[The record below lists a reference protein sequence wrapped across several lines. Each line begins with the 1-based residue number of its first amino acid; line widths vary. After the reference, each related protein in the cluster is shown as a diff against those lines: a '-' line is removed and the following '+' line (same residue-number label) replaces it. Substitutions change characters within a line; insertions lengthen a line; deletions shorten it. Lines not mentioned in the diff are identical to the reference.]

1 MKRIAM
7 KCTQKEFNII
17 RSILIDNG
25 FNVSACYCFESF
37 PYLVNDYNGK
47 FYIGTQG
54 PNSIEMKN
62 RIIHEVWN
70 ADIFLQYCDI
80 ETKFILPTLWKVKDC
95 KEVTDYARNRFSKG
109 MNNTVRPNDFLCV
122 DEDIPTYWFLR
133 ENIDSRFNDFTEIT
147 LEQFKQYV
155 LKEVEINELPKYFAI
170 LHYGNN
176 PLWDNYIVW
185 LNKKYNRDFR
195 GDSINKYY
203 GYDGQDR
210 CTNISNFDNNPTI
223 LTLEQWNNIVNG
235 NQIKQTMKQKLTV
248 PASDITKLYNVA
260 CVPWMKIIAGYL
272 AEVNSNREITFTQA
286 DIDKM
291 FKVATSGQLLVLEEI
306 FGKQQEVIDY
316 NKLKAGSVVM
326 LQPTIRFLNGIT
338 TNTVFNFNEPFTIVF
353 YRTPHYIDS
362 SNNYK
367 SASLQYNEL
376 ITFNQINNGNG
387 KFLVYNALDMY
398 HIVEVISY

>member
-1 MKRIAM
+1 MKRVAM

-155 LKEVEINELPKYFAI
+155 IKEKVQN
-170 LHYGNN
+170 
-176 PLWDNYIVW
+176 
-185 LNKKYNRDFR
+185 
-195 GDSINKYY
+195 
-203 GYDGQDR
+203 
-210 CTNISNFDNNPTI
+210 
-223 LTLEQWNNIVNG
+223 
-235 NQIKQTMKQKLTV
+235 KQTMKQKLTV

-291 FKVATSGQLLVLEEI
+291 FKASTSEQLLVLEEI
-306 FGKQQEVIDY
+306 FGKQVEVIDY

-326 LQPTIRFLNGIT
+326 LKNSKDAICSVDLSNI
-338 TNTVFNFNEPFTIVF
+338 NFSNSFTIVL
-353 YRTPHYIDS
+353 YKQSGCINNKGVYHTSNYNDS
-362 SNNYK
+362 
-367 SASLQYNEL
+367 L
-376 ITFNQINNGNG
+376 ITFNQVSDG
-387 KFLVYNALDMY
+387 KGHFIVYKSDNIMDY
-398 HIVEVISY
+398 ITKVISY

>member
-17 RSILIDNG
+17 RPTLIDNG

-37 PYLVNDYNGK
+37 PYLINDYNGK

-70 ADIFLQYCDI
+70 ADIFLQYCNI

-155 LKEVEINELPKYFAI
+155 IKEKVQN
-170 LHYGNN
+170 
-176 PLWDNYIVW
+176 
-185 LNKKYNRDFR
+185 
-195 GDSINKYY
+195 
-203 GYDGQDR
+203 
-210 CTNISNFDNNPTI
+210 
-223 LTLEQWNNIVNG
+223 
-235 NQIKQTMKQKLTV
+235 KQTMKQKLTV

-326 LQPTIRFLNGIT
+326 LEFTGRIFGSKKDAEK
-338 TNTVFNFNEPFTIVF
+338 VNFNEPFTIVF
-353 YRTPHYIDS
+353 YNTSYYINS
-362 SNNYK
+362 SNIYRDK
-367 SASLQYNEL
+367 SEYYDKI
-376 ITFNQINNGNG
+376 ITFNQVNNGIG
-387 KFLVYNALDMY
+387 QFIAYSASDMNY
-398 HIVEVISY
+398 IVKVISY